1 MTSTISTGTTS
12 TGTTASTASTAS
24 TTSSSSTS
32 GTTSTSS
39 SGAITTSGIGSGIDT
54 ASIVTALVN
63 AEKAPKQSQ
72 IDTQTT
78 IANTSLSAIGQLS
91 SALSTY
97 RTAIAAINNTADFNG
112 LTGTV
117 GETAAATATVDS
129 TASTGTYTLK
139 ITNIATSSKVTS
151 GEFAGKSTAVVNSGT
166 SAQDLVITQSGK
178 SINVSIA
185 AGATLSQA
193 RDAINS
199 AESSN
204 GISANILTDASGSR
218 LVLSSTTTG
227 AGTDITVSAPSGSTL
242 DSGLTGFT
250 SQVSAVNANYSIDG
264 IALSSSTN
272 TVAAAISGVS
282 LKLLAPT
289 TSTSGTTI
297 TVGTDTSS
305 LKTNVTTFMDAYN
318 ALMTTMNTLTKVTIG
333 DDGTT
338 SGGGLTGDSTVRN
351 MMTAIR
357 NQLVSQS
364 NTSGI
369 TLAQLGV
376 TTDGNTGLLTM
387 SDTTWAS
394 ATSSSSTVSA
404 IQSLFTGKTGLLTTM
419 TSATDV
425 YAGSSG
431 ILAQRTTNLNTTI
444 SDLTTQ
450 QTALNT
456 RIALLQTTLTA
467 KYTAMDTLV
476 AQLTA
481 TSTSVMTTLNALNKA
496 SST

>member
-12 TGTTASTASTAS
+12 TGTTSTSS
-24 TTSSSSTS
+24 TTSSSTS
-32 GTTSTSS
+32 GTSTSS

-78 IANTSLSAIGQLS
+78 IANTSLTAIGQLT
-91 SALSTY
+91 SALDTY
-97 RTAIAAINNTADFNG
+97 RTAIAGINSASTFNG

-117 GETAAATATVDS
+117 GDTSAATATVDA
-129 TASTGTYTLK
+129 TASTGTYTLVV
-139 ITNIATSSKVTS
+139 NHIATSSKITS
-151 GEFAGKSTAVVNSGT
+151 GVFSGKSSAVVNSGT

-204 GISANILTDASGSR
+204 GISANILTDATGSR

-227 AGTDITVSAPSGSTL
+227 DNTAITVSAPSGSTL
-242 DSGLTGFT
+242 DSNLTGFT
-250 SQVSAVNANYSIDG
+250 TTVTPQNASYSVDG

-272 TVAAAISGVS
+272 TVAAAISGVTI
-282 LKLLAPT
+282 KLLAPT
-289 TSTSGTTI
+289 SADGTTI
-297 TVGTDTSS
+297 TVGTDTST

-318 ALMTTMNTLTKVTIG
+318 ALMTTMNTLTKVTVG

-351 MMTAIR
+351 MMSAIR

-376 TTDGNTGLLTM
+376 TTDANTGLLTM
-387 SDTTWAS
+387 SDTVWAS
-394 ATSSSSTVSA
+394 ATASSNTVSK
-404 IQSLFTGKTGLLTTM
+404 IQSLFTGTTGLLTNM

-425 YAGSSG
+425 YAGTSG

-444 SDLTTQ
+444 SDLSTQ
-450 QTALNT
+450 QTDLNT
-456 RIALLQTTLTA
+456 RIAALQTSLTA